1 MKPVDLGS
9 YTDLFSEYT
18 ELRAQ
23 ENRTLNVAIVNG
35 TVMGNSRSSESGISA
50 RTFSKG
56 LWGFASNPIIDDE
69 SIRKTIRAATRNS
82 QFLAGKEIRTGFSL
96 PSSPGRSMKDFS
108 TKKSRL
114 SQKEMIEF
122 MMEIDGRIERKYSR
136 VVSRTSA
143 LGLLNMEKSIVTSD
157 GSSVYSMV
165 PRCIIFI
172 SLSTE
177 HEGEPVE
184 LYHVYGGL
192 GHFEDLFSTPEVL
205 FEKIDDHY
213 EHLIRKAEGVH
224 PESGM
229 KECILDADLAGILS
243 HEAIG
248 HTTEADLV
256 RGGSVAGDY
265 MNQQVA
271 SPLVTLV
278 DFANRALGEICPVPV
293 FIDDEGTVA
302 EDAVIIDNGI
312 LKRYMH
318 NKESAACFNARP
330 TGNARAFQF
339 SDEPIIRMRNTAML
353 PGKSKLEDMI
363 ASVDDGY
370 YLMKPSNG
378 EADSTSEFMF
388 GVVQGY
394 EIKNGRLGRGI
405 RDTTISGVAFD
416 MLKTITAISDDM
428 KWTSAGM
435 CGKKQPIPVGMGG
448 PAVKCR
454 INIGGK

>member
-1 MKPVDLGS
+1 MKTVDLGS
-9 YTDLFSEYT
+9 YTELFSEYT
-18 ELRAQ
+18 ELRIQ
-23 ENRTLNVAIVNG
+23 ENRSLNVAIVNG
-35 TVMGNSRSSESGISA
+35 NVMGNNRSTASGISA

-69 SIRKTIRAATRNS
+69 NIRKTIRAATRNS
-82 QFLAGKEIRTGFSL
+82 QFLAGKENRAGCVL
-96 PSSPGRSMKDFS
+96 PSSPGRSSEDFS
-108 TKKSRL
+108 TKKNRL
-114 SQKEMIEF
+114 TQKELIDF
-122 MMEIDGRIERKYSR
+122 MMEINGRIKSKYSR

-143 LGLLNMEKSIVTSD
+143 LSLLDMEKSLVTSD
-157 GSSVYSMV
+157 GSSAYSMI
-165 PRCIIFI
+165 PRSIIYI

-184 LYHVYGGL
+184 LYDVYGGL
-192 GHFEDLFSTPEVL
+192 GQFEDLFSTPEVL
-205 FEKIDDHY
+205 FGKLDEHY
-213 EHLIRKAEGVH
+213 EHLIKKAEGVH
-224 PESGM
+224 PDSGM
-229 KECILDADLAGILS
+229 KDCILDADLAGILS

-265 MNQQVA
+265 MDQQVA

-278 DFANRALGEICPVPV
+278 DFASRALGEICPVPV

-318 NKESAACFNARP
+318 NKESAASFNARP
-330 TGNARAFQF
+330 TGNARAYRF
-339 SDEPIIRMRNTAML
+339 SDEPIIRMRNTAIL

-363 ASVDDGY
+363 SSVDDGY
-370 YLMKPSNG
+370 YLMKASNG

-388 GVVQGY
+388 GVVMGY
-394 EIKNGRLGRGI
+394 EIKNGRLGRAI

-416 MLKTITAISDDM
+416 MLKTITAVSDDM
-428 KWTSAGM
+428 KWSNGGM

>member
-1 MKPVDLGS
+1 MKPVELGS
-9 YTDLFSEYT
+9 YTELFSEYT
-18 ELRAQ
+18 ELRVQ
-23 ENRTLNVAIVNG
+23 ENRTLNVATVDG
-35 TVMGNSRSSESGISA
+35 DVMGNSRSTGSGVSA

-56 LWGFASNPIIDDE
+56 IWGFASNPIIDDE
-69 SIRKTIRAATRNS
+69 NIRKVIRAATRNS
-82 QFLAGKEIRTGFSL
+82 QFLAGKENRAGYIL
-96 PSSPGRSMKDFS
+96 PSSPGRSSEDFS
-108 TKKSRL
+108 TKKNRL
-114 SQKEMIEF
+114 TQKELIEF
-122 MMEIDGRIERKYSR
+122 MMEIDGRIESKYSS
-136 VVSRTSA
+136 VASRTA
-143 LGLLNMEKSIVTSD
+143 AFQLLDMEKYLVTSD
-157 GSSVYSMV
+157 GSSVYSMI
-165 PRCIIFI
+165 PRSILYI

-177 HEGEPVE
+177 YKGESVE
-184 LYHVYGGL
+184 LFDVYGGM
-192 GHFEDLFSTPEVL
+192 GQFEDLFSTPEAL
-205 FEKIDDHY
+205 FGKMDEHY

-224 PESGM
+224 PDSGI

-265 MNQQVA
+265 MDQQVA

-278 DFANRALGEICPVPV
+278 DFASRALGEICPVPV

-302 EDAVIIDNGI
+302 EDAVIIENGI

-318 NKESAACFNARP
+318 NKESAASFNARP
-330 TGNARAFQF
+330 TGNARAYRF
-339 SDEPIIRMRNTAML
+339 SDEPIIRMRNTAIL

-378 EADSTSEFMF
+378 EADTTSEFMF

-394 EIKNGRLGRGI
+394 EIKKGRLGRAI

-416 MLKTITAISDDM
+416 MLKTITAVSDDM
-428 KWTSAGM
+428 KWTNGGM

>member
-1 MKPVDLGS
+1 MKPVELGS
-9 YTDLFSEYT
+9 YTELFSEYT
-18 ELRAQ
+18 ELRVQ
-23 ENRTLNVAIVNG
+23 ENRTLNIAIVDG
-35 TVMGNSRSSESGISA
+35 DVMGNSRATGSGVSA

-56 LWGFASNPIIDDE
+56 IWGFASNPIIDDE
-69 SIRKTIRAATRNS
+69 SIRNVIRAATRNS
-82 QFLAGKEIRTGFSL
+82 QFLAGKENRAGYIL
-96 PSSPGRSMKDFS
+96 PSSPGRSSEDFS
-108 TKKSRL
+108 TKKIRL
-114 SQKEMIEF
+114 TQKELIEF
-122 MMEIDGRIERKYSR
+122 MMEIDGRIESKFSR

-143 LGLLNMEKSIVTSD
+143 FQLLDMEKYLVTSD
-157 GSSVYSMV
+157 GSSVYSMI
-165 PRCIIFI
+165 PRSVLYI

-177 HEGEPVE
+177 YKGESVE
-184 LYHVYGGL
+184 LFDVYGGM
-192 GHFEDLFSTPEVL
+192 GQFEDLFSTPEAL
-205 FEKIDDHY
+205 FDKMDEHY
-213 EHLIRKAEGVH
+213 EHLIRKAEGVY
-224 PESGM
+224 PDSGI
-229 KECILDADLAGILS
+229 KDCILDADLAGILS

-265 MNQQVA
+265 MDQQVA

-278 DFANRALGEICPVPV
+278 DFASRALGEICPVPV

-302 EDAVIIDNGI
+302 EDAVIIENGI

-318 NKESAACFNARP
+318 NKESAASFNARP
-330 TGNARAFQF
+330 TGNARAYRF
-339 SDEPIIRMRNTAML
+339 SDEPIIRMRNTVLL

-363 ASVDDGY
+363 ASVDNGY

-378 EADSTSEFMF
+378 EADTTSEFMF

-394 EIKNGRLGRGI
+394 EIRKGRLGRAI

-416 MLKTITAISDDM
+416 MLKTITAVSDDI
-428 KWTSAGM
+428 KWTNGGM

>member
-1 MKPVDLGS
+1 MVAVELGT

-18 ELRAQ
+18 ELRVQ
-23 ENRTLNVAIVNG
+23 ENRIMNVTVVNG
-35 TVMGNSRSSESGISA
+35 DVMGNSRSTGSGVSA

-56 LWGFASNPIIDDE
+56 TWGFASNPVIDDE
-69 SIRKTIRAATRNS
+69 NIRKVIGAATRNS
-82 QFLAGKEIRTGFSL
+82 QFLAGREKRTGYTL
-96 PSSPGRSMKDFS
+96 PSSPGRSSEDFS
-108 TKKSRL
+108 TKKKRF
-114 SQKEMIEF
+114 SQKEIIEF
-122 MMEIDGRIERKYSR
+122 MMEIDGRIDEKYSR
-136 VVSRTSA
+136 VVSRTSV
-143 LGLLNMEKSIVTSD
+143 LQLLDMEKSLVTSD
-157 GSSVYSMV
+157 GSSVYSMI
-165 PRCIIFI
+165 PRTLLYI

-177 HEGEPVE
+177 HDGEPVQ
-184 LYHVYGGL
+184 LFNAYGSL
-192 GHFEDLFSTPEVL
+192 GQFEDLFLTPEVL
-205 FEKIDDHY
+205 YGRLDEHY

-224 PESGM
+224 PDSGM

-248 HTTEADLV
+248 HTTEADIV

-265 MNQQVA
+265 MDQQVA

-293 FIDDEGTVA
+293 FMDDEGTVA
-302 EDAVIIDNGI
+302 EDAVLIDNGI
-312 LKRYMH
+312 LKRFMH
-318 NKESAACFNARP
+318 NKESAAYFDARP
-330 TGNARAFQF
+330 TGNARAYKF
-339 SDEPIIRMRNTAML
+339 SDEPIIRMRNTAIL

-378 EADSTSEFMF
+378 QADSTSEFMF

-394 EIKNGRLGRGI
+394 EIKKGRLGRAI

-416 MLKTITAISDDM
+416 MLKTVTAVSDDM
-428 KWTSAGM
+428 KWTNGGM

>member
-1 MKPVDLGS
+1 MKPVELGS
-9 YTDLFSEYT
+9 YIELFSEYT
-18 ELRAQ
+18 ELRVQ
-23 ENRTLNVAIVNG
+23 ENRTLNVAIVDG
-35 TVMGNSRSSESGISA
+35 DVMGNSRSTGSGVSA

-56 LWGFASNPIIDDE
+56 IWGFASNPIIDDE
-69 SIRKTIRAATRNS
+69 SIKKVIRAATRNS
-82 QFLAGKEIRTGFSL
+82 QFLAGKENRAGYIL
-96 PSSPGRSMKDFS
+96 PSSPGRSSEDFS
-108 TKKSRL
+108 TKKNRL
-114 SQKEMIEF
+114 TQKELIEF
-122 MMEIDGRIERKYSR
+122 MMEIDGRIESKYSS

-143 LGLLNMEKSIVTSD
+143 FQLLDMEKYLVTSD
-157 GSSVYSMV
+157 GSSVYSMI
-165 PRCIIFI
+165 PRSILYI

-177 HEGEPVE
+177 YKGESVE
-184 LYHVYGGL
+184 LFDVYGGM
-192 GHFEDLFSTPEVL
+192 GQFEDLFTTPEAL
-205 FEKIDDHY
+205 FGKMDEHY
-213 EHLIRKAEGVH
+213 EHLLRKAEGVH
-224 PESGM
+224 PDSGI

-265 MNQQVA
+265 MDQQVA

-278 DFANRALGEICPVPV
+278 DFASRALGEICPVPV

-302 EDAVIIDNGI
+302 EDVVIIENGI

-318 NKESAACFNARP
+318 DKESAASFNARP
-330 TGNARAFQF
+330 TGNARAFRF
-339 SDEPIIRMRNTAML
+339 SDEPLIRMRNTAIL
-353 PGKSKLEDMI
+353 PGKSKLDDMI

-378 EADSTSEFMF
+378 EADTTSEFMF

-394 EIKNGRLGRGI
+394 EIKKGRLARAI

-416 MLKTITAISDDM
+416 MLKTITAVSDEM
-428 KWTSAGM
+428 KWTHGGM

>member
-1 MKPVDLGS
+1 MKSVDLSS

-18 ELRAQ
+18 ELRVQ
-23 ENRTLNVAIVNG
+23 ENRTLKIAIVNG
-35 TVMGNSRSSESGISA
+35 NVMGNSRATGSGISA

-82 QFLAGKEIRTGFSL
+82 QFLAGKENRAGYIL
-96 PSSPGRSMKDFS
+96 PSSPGRTLKDFS
-108 TKKSRL
+108 TKKTRK
-114 SQKEMIEF
+114 SQKEIIEF
-122 MMEIDGRIERKYSR
+122 MMEIDGRIDEKYTR

-143 LGLLNMEKSIVTSD
+143 LGILDMEKSIVTSD
-157 GSSVYSMV
+157 GSSVYSMI
-165 PRCIIFI
+165 PRSLIYIF
-172 SLSTE
+172 LSTE

-184 LYHVYGGL
+184 LYDVYGGL
-192 GHFEDLFSTPEVL
+192 GQFEDLFSTPEAL
-205 FEKIDDHY
+205 FGKMDEHY

-224 PESGM
+224 PDSGI

-256 RGGSVAGDY
+256 RGGSIAGDY
-265 MNQQVA
+265 MDQQVA

-278 DFANRALGEICPVPV
+278 DFASRALGEICPVPV
-293 FIDDEGTVA
+293 FIDDEGTVT
-302 EDAVIIDNGI
+302 EDAVIIENGI

-318 NKESAACFNARP
+318 NKESAASFNARP
-330 TGNARAFQF
+330 TGNARAYRF
-339 SDEPIIRMRNTAML
+339 SDEPIIRMRNTAIL

-378 EADSTSEFMF
+378 EADTNSEFMF

-394 EIKNGRLGRGI
+394 EIKKGRLGRAI

-416 MLKTITAISDDM
+416 MLKTITAVSDEM